1 MLARTRILSPA
12 FAVAVLFGHA
22 TSPAAAQTES
32 RDTATAAAPAPTTT
46 PATTPSSAAAPS
58 VYRLA
63 QVGGKALPVEVEK
76 GWRCREDVTAGT
88 LTLGNDGRWV
98 LETEKRETC
107 GDRTREELESD
118 DGRYKAEGQ
127 TLRFFDEDGEQNS
140 KDWSIG
146 KDIDL
151 DDLTTGSIAGD
162 GTLTVQLADEQTTLV
177 FRR

>member
-1 MLARTRILSPA
+1 MHARARIISPA
-12 FAVAVLFGHA
+12 FAVAFLAGGA
-22 TSPAAAQTES
+22 MAPAVAQTES

-46 PATTPSSAAAPS
+46 PATPPASPAAT
-58 VYRLA
+58 VYRLVE
-63 QVGGKALPVEVEK
+63 VGGKALPVEVEK

-88 LTLGNDGRWV
+88 LRLGNDGRWV

-107 GDRTREELESD
+107 GDRTRDELDTD
-118 DGRYKAEGQ
+118 DGRYKMEGQ
-127 TLRFFDEDGEQNS
+127 TLRFFDDDGEQNM

-151 DDLTTGSIAGD
+151 DDLTTGSLAGD
-162 GTLTVQLADEQTTLV
+162 GTLTVQLADEKTTLV